1 VINLKKNDHYAQF
14 GGTHFV
20 NNVPPEEINQF
31 VRQLPM
37 DKRDSLFEVLTELNN
52 KGLITVQND
61 GIFADGHGEINKDHE
76 F

>member
-1 VINLKKNDHYAQF
+1 MNLEKNEHYAQF
-14 GGTHFV
+14 GGTHFI

-61 GIFADGHGEINKDHE
+61 GVFADGHGEIGE
-76 F
+76 GEQ